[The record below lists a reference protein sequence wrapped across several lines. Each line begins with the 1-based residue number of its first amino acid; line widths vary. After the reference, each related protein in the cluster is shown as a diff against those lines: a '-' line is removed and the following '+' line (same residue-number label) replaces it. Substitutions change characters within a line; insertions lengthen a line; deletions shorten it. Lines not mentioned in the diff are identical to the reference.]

1 MLLFRTPLL
10 HFRKPSAS
18 MTTGYLCNS
27 AVHMESGSV
36 KKIHLVKFEK
46 LDNTEPP
53 IQTFM
58 RGTVLTSHLSLGI
71 SSLMTDLASTHCRPQ
86 KHKFLNIVG

>member
-18 MTTGYLCNS
+18 MTTAYLIINS

-36 KKIHLVKFEK
+36 KKIHLGKF
-46 LDNTEPP
+46 DNTGPP
-53 IQTFM
+53 IQTFK
-58 RGTVLTSHLSLGI
+58 RGTVQTSYLSLGI

-86 KHKFLNIVG
+86 KHTFFNIVG